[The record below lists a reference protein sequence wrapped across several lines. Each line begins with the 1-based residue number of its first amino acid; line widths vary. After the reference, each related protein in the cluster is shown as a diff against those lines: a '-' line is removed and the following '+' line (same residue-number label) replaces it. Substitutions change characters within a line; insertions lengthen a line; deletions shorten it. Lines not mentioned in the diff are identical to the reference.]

1 MTLEQYAYASQ
12 IVGVIVVVGTL
23 LYLSV
28 QVKQGAKAL
37 NAASRQ
43 ATMTAEVEFLMKSI
57 DYPENTVGFGNDS
70 LTAEQVRFTAW
81 LVSYLRIREF
91 AWFQYQHGI
100 LDATTWN
107 SYMAPT
113 GAVFASNWA
122 KSVWRS
128 GAIKMDA
135 AFMAY
140 VDKLIGDQEKSS

>member
-1 MTLEQYAYASQ
+1 MTLEQFAYLSQ
-12 IVGVIVVVGTL
+12 ILGVLVVVGTL

-37 NAASRQ
+37 NATSRQ
-43 ATMTAEVEFLMKSI
+43 ATMTAEIEFLMKSI
-57 DYPENTVGFGNDS
+57 DYPESTAGLGNDT
-70 LTAEQVRFTAW
+70 LTTEQVRFTAW

-113 GAVFASNWA
+113 GAVFASDWA
-122 KSVWRS
+122 INVWRS

-135 AFMAY
+135 DFMAY
-140 VDKLIGDQEKSS
+140 VDNLISDHEKIS